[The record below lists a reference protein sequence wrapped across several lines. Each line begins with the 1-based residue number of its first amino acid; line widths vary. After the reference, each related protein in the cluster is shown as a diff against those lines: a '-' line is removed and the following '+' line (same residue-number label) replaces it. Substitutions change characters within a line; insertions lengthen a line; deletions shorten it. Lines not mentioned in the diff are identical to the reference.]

1 MTTSALPSALPQRAR
16 RFGAAKLR
24 RRSAPYLFVLP
35 FLVIF
40 AVFSVYPLIFTARL
54 SFTNWRGAGAAEWV
68 GWGNYA
74 YLLATEAFW
83 NSLGNSAL
91 LWLLIVPVQLVLGV
105 VVAVL
110 LNSAKLRLR
119 GLYRVAFI
127 VPFVTPLVAVA
138 QIWVVLFDQQYGAVN
153 ALLGAFGIPDIG
165 WLTTSAWAKPTLALL
180 FLWKTTGF
188 IVIILLSG
196 LQSIDQSM
204 YEAAEL
210 DGASRLRQLW
220 SITVPLLR
228 RTIMF
233 AVVLQT
239 LAVFQMF
246 AEPFVVTQG
255 GPYNST
261 TTAGYYLYNHITRG
275 DLGTGAAN
283 SFLLV
288 ILVMVLSLFFVRM
301 LRAKD

>member
-1 MTTSALPSALPQRAR
+1 MTTVSAAHHSVAR
-16 RFGAAKLR
+16 RRRTRTTGLR

-35 FLVIF
+35 FVAVFL
-40 AVFSVYPLIFTARL
+40 VFSVYPLIFTARL
-54 SFTNWRGAGAAEWV
+54 SFTNWRGTGAAQWV
-68 GWGNYA
+68 GWDNYT
-74 YLLATEAFW
+74 YLLTSSAFW
-83 NSLGNSAL
+83 GSLGNSGV
-91 LWLLIVPVQLVLGV
+91 LWLLIVPIQLVV
-105 VVAVL
+105 AIVVAVL
-110 LNSAKLRLR
+110 LSSATLKLR
-119 GLYRVAFI
+119 GLYRVGFI

-138 QIWVVLFDQQYGAVN
+138 QIWVVLFDQEYGAVN
-153 ALLGAFGIPDIG
+153 ALLGLAGLPDVG

-188 IVIILLSG
+188 VVIIVLSG
-196 LQSIDQSM
+196 LQSIDADL

-210 DGASRLRQLW
+210 DGASKSRQLL

-228 RTIMF
+228 RTVMF

-246 AEPFVVTQG
+246 AEPFVLTQG

-261 TTAGYYLYNHITRG
+261 TTAGYHLYNHITRA

-288 ILVMVLSLFFVRM
+288 FLVMGLSLFFVRL